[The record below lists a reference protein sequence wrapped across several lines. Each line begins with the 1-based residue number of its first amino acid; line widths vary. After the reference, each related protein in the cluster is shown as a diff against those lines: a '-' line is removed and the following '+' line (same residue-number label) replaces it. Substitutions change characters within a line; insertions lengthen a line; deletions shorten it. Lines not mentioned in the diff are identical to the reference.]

1 MKTYYY
7 LYTDKEPLQ
16 QWIESNF
23 LLENKEIVIQLFS
36 PIAEQAAL
44 LEVSDFLNTLLP
56 DARVIISETDA
67 EVILDRIRAD
77 EIILSLTIFDY
88 QRQMTYQNKLIQM
101 GEMVAMIAHQW
112 RQPLNAL
119 SATAINMILKAQME
133 ELQSEDVVKG
143 AFFIQNQCQKMSQ
156 TIDTFMEFIKPSKE
170 VQCFSLRHSIDQ
182 SLLLIE
188 RQLYNH
194 NIAIHVDEKIYGIEI
209 FGYEDQFEQVLLN
222 LFSNARDAFDESTQ
236 KHKMILLTLMIDTE
250 GRSILSVEDN
260 AGGVPE
266 SIRDKIFNIFF
277 THKDE
282 GKGTGLGL
290 YMSLEIIRKSFN
302 SQLHYIPIEGG
313 TRFEIIF
320 NADITSRTT

>member
-1 MKTYYY
+1 MKTHYH
-7 LYTDKEPLQ
+7 LYTDQESLE
-16 QWIESNF
+16 QWIRGNF
-23 LLENKEIVIQLFS
+23 ILENKQIVIQLFS
-36 PIAEQAAL
+36 PIADNPAL
-44 LEVSDFLNTLLP
+44 FKLSDFLNTLLP
-56 DARVIISETDA
+56 DARVIISTSDS
-67 EVILDRIRAD
+67 EVLLDRIKAD
-77 EIILSLTIFDY
+77 EILLSLTLFDY
-88 QRQMTYQNKLIQM
+88 QRQMNYQNKLMQM

-133 ELQSEDVVKG
+133 ELQSENVLKG

-170 VQCFSLRHSIDQ
+170 IQPFSLRHSVDQ

-194 NIAIHVDEKIYGIEI
+194 NIAIKIHEEVEGVEI

-222 LFSNARDAFDESTQ
+222 LISNARDAFDEVQ
-236 KHKMILLTLMIDTE
+236 QEDKTLIFTIMMDEE
-250 GRSILSVEDN
+250 GRFILSVEDN
-260 AGGVPE
+260 AGGIPE

-277 THKDE
+277 THKDH

-302 SQLHYIPIEGG
+302 SQLHYIPINGG
-313 TRFEIIF
+313 SRFEVIF
-320 NADITSRTT
+320 NPEIISS

>member
-1 MKTYYY
+1 MKTYYH
-7 LYTDKEPLQ
+7 LYADNDTLE
-16 QWIESNF
+16 QWIQDNF
-23 LLENKEIVIQLFS
+23 VLENKEIVIQLFS
-36 PIAEQAAL
+36 PITDNPIL
-44 LEVSDFLNTLLP
+44 LEVSDYLNVLLP
-56 DARVIISETDA
+56 DARVIISASDA
-67 EVILDRIRAD
+67 EVLLDRINAD
-77 EIILSLTIFDY
+77 EIILSLTLFDY
-88 QRQMTYQNKLIQM
+88 QRQMNYQNKLMQM

-156 TIDTFMEFIKPSKE
+156 TIDTFMEFVKPSKE
-170 VQCFSLRHSIDQ
+170 VQGFSLRHSVDQ

-194 NIAIHVDEKIYGIEI
+194 NITIKIHEEIKGVEI

-222 LFSNARDAFDESTQ
+222 LFSNARDAFDESQ
-236 KHKMILLTLMIDTE
+236 QEEKTLIITIMMDE
-250 GRSILSVEDN
+250 EARLILSVEDN
-260 AGGVPE
+260 AGGIPE

-277 THKDE
+277 THKDK

-302 SQLHYIPIEGG
+302 SQLHYIPISGG
-313 TRFEIIF
+313 SRFEVIF
-320 NADITSRTT
+320 NPEIISY